1 VSKDIHV
8 SKTGLDSSAGTKARP
23 FSTLARARTALRKLP
38 AKDRAGSTI
47 WLGGGDYAL
56 TETFELTSKDSG
68 TTDAPVTLRAEPG
81 KRVRLLGGT
90 TVSSFEPVRDAA
102 VLERLAPAARKKVR
116 QLDLKALGLKRLG
129 RMRSR
134 GFGRPITP
142 AHVELF
148 FNGEPM
154 TLARWPNAG
163 APEPFVCI
171 AGFPQG
177 AGKDDGHGTQ
187 LGQLEAGFHYEG
199 DRPRGWA
206 ASDDL
211 WVHGYWA
218 YDWANSYE
226 RIASID
232 KDQRHIRTCEPHGLY
247 GIRPGQRI
255 YFLNILEELD
265 EPGEFYVDRRRG
277 ILYFWP
283 PGPLKGAE
291 VTLSLLEKP
300 LIALRSARHVVVRDL
315 TLTAT
320 RGHGITITGG
330 SHCLV
335 AGCTIG
341 NTGNYG
347 VRVEGGTD
355 HGVQACDIFNNGD
368 GGVSLTGGNR
378 HTLEACRHYVHNCHF
393 HHQAR
398 WSRCY
403 VPSVIMAGVGT
414 RVSNNLIH
422 DHPHCPILFSG
433 NGHIVEYND
442 IHNVCHETGD
452 VGAIYTGRDWTFRDN
467 VIRFNYLHDIH
478 GPGMLGS
485 IGVYLDDCVSGI
497 TVFGN
502 IFKGTQLAAF
512 IGGGRDCTIENNLF
526 IDTHP
531 AVQIDGRGLSP
542 QEVWQNMVNE
552 FMRERLLDMDHHNP
566 PYSKRYPELIDIDRW
581 LAAGKGVPPEGN
593 RVLRNIFISGEWLK
607 VHWEAR
613 EELVDVRDNWL
624 CAEPGV
630 GNPGFVNP
638 KRPEK
643 AHFALRDDAPVLRA
657 IGFQH
662 LPVQRIGLCVD
673 EYRRHV

>member
-1 VSKDIHV
+1 MSKDVYVSKD
-8 SKTGLDSSAGTKARP
+8 GLDSSPGTEARP
-23 FSTLARARTALRKLP
+23 FSTLTRARAALRKLSG
-38 AKDRAGSTI
+38 KDRAGSTI
-47 WLGGGDYAL
+47 WLGGGDYAM

-68 TTDAPVTLRAEPG
+68 AAGAPVTLRAVPG
-81 KRVRLLGGT
+81 ERVRLLGGT
-90 TVSSFEPVRDAA
+90 TVSGFEPVRDRA
-102 VLERLAPAARKKVR
+102 VLQRLAPAARGKVR

-148 FNGEPM
+148 YNGEPM
-154 TLARWPNAG
+154 ALARWPNAG
-163 APEPFVCI
+163 APEPFVRI
-171 AGFPQG
+171 AGFPEG

-199 DRPRGWA
+199 DRPQGWA

-232 KDQRHIRTCEPHGLY
+232 KDQRHIRTHAPHGLY

-255 YFLNILEELD
+255 YFLNVPEELD

-277 ILYFWP
+277 MLYFWP
-283 PGPLKGAE
+283 PGPLKSAE

-300 LIALRSARHVVVRDL
+300 LIALRRARHVVVRDL

-330 SHCLV
+330 SDCLV
-335 AGCTIG
+335 AGCTIA

-347 VRVEGGTD
+347 VWISGGTD
-355 HGVQACDIFNNGD
+355 HGVQACDIYNNGD
-368 GGVSLTGGNR
+368 GGVSLEGGDR
-378 HTLEACRHYVHNCHF
+378 HTLEPCRHYVHNCHF
-393 HHQAR
+393 HRQAR

-403 VPSVIMAGVGT
+403 VPSVIMSGVGT

-422 DHPHCPILFSG
+422 DHPHCPILFTG

-442 IHNVCHETGD
+442 IHHVCHETGD

-485 IGVYLDDCVSGI
+485 IAVYLDDCVSGI

-512 IGGGRDCTIENNLF
+512 IGGGRDCVVENNLF

-542 QEVWQNMVNE
+542 RDVWQDMVNQT
-552 FMRERLLDMDHHNP
+552 MRERLLAMDHHNP
-566 PYSKRYPELIDIDRW
+566 PYATRYPELMDIDRW

-593 RVLRNIFISGEWLK
+593 RVRRNIFVSGEWLK
-607 VHWEAR
+607 IHWEAR

-624 CAEPGV
+624 SAEPGV
-630 GNPGFVNP
+630 GDPGFVNP
-638 KRPEK
+638 TRPEK
-643 AHFALRDDAPVLRA
+643 AHFALRDDALVLRA

-662 LPVQRIGLCVD
+662 LPTHRIGLCVD
-673 EYRRHV
+673 EYRRQV